1 MKIVIP
7 NTSGLNVVDNNFE
20 PKYFSKNK
28 LRFVTPY
35 VYTYKLFSKK
45 RWMGKKIADVLT
57 SEFCAYDLSYFLE
70 SIRKG
75 YIKVNSKTVN
85 SDYIIKSNDFI
96 EHKLLL
102 FEKPVICNKVL
113 ILYEDDNFICVYK
126 DASIPTHP
134 VGSYQYNSLLRILQ
148 NYISSSV
155 KGVITREHNAE
166 GENEQDGEG
175 KGKQDGEGKGKQD
188 EEGNGEQDGE
198 GKIEHD
204 VIRINFNFKKANFP
218 PVYQETPQGVNNLEG
233 TSKIWSQKVEMR
245 NIAYGGRV
253 GETAES
259 GVDEMGK
266 LGNADIEVG
275 VPGNADI
282 EVDEPGS
289 ADIEVGVPGNADIEV
304 GVPGNADIEVD
315 EPGSADIEVGVPGNA
330 DIEVGVPGNA
340 DIEVDEP
347 GSADIEVGVPGNAD
361 IEVGVP
367 GNADIE
373 VDEPG
378 SADIEVGVPGNADIE
393 VGVPGNADIEVDE
406 PGSADIE
413 VGVPGNADIEV
424 GVPGNADIEV
434 DEPGSADIEVGEPV
448 ITFAEVDNRKKRKKN
463 QNYLNEL
470 DKNKAKMVR
479 NSSGDDVK
487 EGGTIP
493 ENVTETIDEGD
504 RESTLRERLPQSHTC
519 DENLPRDPK
528 LNKRNEKS
536 SCGQG
541 DGKIHGREETA
552 HMYGKKIRRAKNNEK
567 DSNKNEDYNNGKD
580 DEGDRGNSYIYTL
593 HRLDKL
599 TSGIVLFGKNKRFS
613 TFFSQNISNN
623 KIRKSYITRVEG
635 DFRTLI
641 KKLQSEGKI
650 LQPSGEVASCTATL
664 SAGTPSIDNADELI
678 ARFCCGSRE
687 GDCPQFNDVH
697 CFKNDIFLCENEYGK
712 SDHHLT
718 NTFMT
723 NLVSIIR
730 KNKKHLNDLFDI
742 GKFGIEEKDF
752 DVDGCLEKKS
762 FPKGCDNFD
771 EYYKYY
777 VIDFGYMY
785 CENKKLLKYVFTKY
799 TKSNYRIANEYTLKP
814 SVTRFMFLSYNSS
827 LNESLVLC
835 QPITGRTHQIRAH
848 LKSLSFPISND
859 AQYNKMF
866 EEEYMNK
873 SRYVYFDDCVGIKCG
888 DKDGTR
894 GAEDGTCG
902 AEDGTC
908 GAEDGT
914 CGDKDGTCGDK
925 DGTCSDKDGK
935 CGDKDGTRGD
945 KDGTR
950 GDKDGTRGDKDGTR
964 GSEDRKNNNVD
975 YLKGGQS
982 EEKTKNRDISE
993 KYSYFPLIPFLNTSF
1008 NWLYDEN
1015 INLNDTYTEEVLNN
1029 YFFKKISNITYH
1041 SSGIFL
1047 HSFRYTWEG
1056 IFDVFT
1062 LLPKWCHSFYLPKNI
1077 IAFLLY
1083 GSLS

>member
-1 MKIVIP
+1 MRFLPALILILLQIYSSFKIMKIVIP

-315 EPGSADIEVGVPGNA
+315 EPGSADIEVG
-330 DIEVGVPGNA
+330 
-340 DIEVDEP
+340 
-347 GSADIEVGVPGNAD
+347 
-361 IEVGVP
+361 
-367 GNADIE
+367 
-373 VDEPG
+373 
-378 SADIEVGVPGNADIE
+378 
-393 VGVPGNADIEVDE
+393 
-406 PGSADIE
+406 
-413 VGVPGNADIEV
+413 
-424 GVPGNADIEV
+424 
-434 DEPGSADIEVGEPV
+434 EPV

-567 DSNKNEDYNNGKD
+567 GSNKNEDYNNGKD

-894 GAEDGTCG
+894 GAEDGTRGAEDGTCG

-950 GDKDGTRGDKDGTR
+950 GSEDGKC

>member
-1 MKIVIP
+1 MRFLPALILILLQIYSSFKIMKIVIP

-275 VPGNADI
+275 VPGNA
-282 EVDEPGS
+282 V
-289 ADIEVGVPGNADIEV
+289 
-304 GVPGNADIEVD
+304 
-315 EPGSADIEVGVPGNA
+315 
-330 DIEVGVPGNA
+330 
-340 DIEVDEP
+340 
-347 GSADIEVGVPGNAD
+347 
-361 IEVGVP
+361 
-367 GNADIE
+367 
-373 VDEPG
+373 
-378 SADIEVGVPGNADIE
+378 
-393 VGVPGNADIEVDE
+393 IEVDE

-914 CGDKDGTCGDK
+914 CGAEDGTCGDKDGTCGDK

-950 GDKDGTRGDKDGTR
+950 GDKDGTRGSEDGKC

>member
-7 NTSGLNVVDNNFE
+7 NTSGLNVVDNNFK

-35 VYTYKLFSKK
+35 VYTYKLYSKK

-113 ILYEDDNFICVYK
+113 ILFEDENFICVYK

-148 NYISSSV
+148 NYMSSSF
-155 KGVITREHNAE
+155 KGVNTREHNAE
-166 GENEQDGEG
+166 GNGEQGG
-175 KGKQDGEGKGKQD
+175 
-188 EEGNGEQDGE
+188 EGNGEHDGE
-198 GKIEHD
+198 RNGEHD

-218 PVYQETPQGVNNLEG
+218 PVCQETPQGVNNPGGE
-233 TSKIWSQKVEMR
+233 SKAWPQNVEMR
-245 NIAYGGRV
+245 DIAYRGRV
-253 GETAES
+253 GEAAES
-259 GVDEMGK
+259 GVDEVGK
-266 LGNADIEVG
+266 LENADVKVGELENADVKVGELENADIEVG
-275 VPGNADI
+275 KPGKTC
-282 EVDEPGS
+282 
-289 ADIEVGVPGNADIEV
+289 ADIEVGKPGK
-304 GVPGNADIEVD
+304 
-315 EPGSADIEVGVPGNA
+315 
-330 DIEVGVPGNA
+330 
-340 DIEVDEP
+340 
-347 GSADIEVGVPGNAD
+347 
-361 IEVGVP
+361 
-367 GNADIE
+367 
-373 VDEPG
+373 
-378 SADIEVGVPGNADIE
+378 
-393 VGVPGNADIEVDE
+393 
-406 PGSADIE
+406 
-413 VGVPGNADIEV
+413 
-424 GVPGNADIEV
+424 
-434 DEPGSADIEVGEPV
+434 
-448 ITFAEVDNRKKRKKN
+448 TCAEVDNRKKRKKN

-470 DKNKAKMVR
+470 GKNKAKMVR
-479 NSSGDDVK
+479 NSRGDNTKD
-487 EGGTIP
+487 GGTIP
-493 ENVTETIDEGD
+493 ENVTETIGEGD
-504 RESTLRERLPQSHTC
+504 RESTLREHLPQSHRC
-519 DENLPRDPK
+519 DENMPRDPK
-528 LNKRNEKS
+528 LNMRIEKS

-541 DGKIHGREETA
+541 DGKIHGKEETA
-552 HMYGKKIRRAKNNEK
+552 HMYDKKIRRAKNNEK
-567 DSNKNEDYNNGKD
+567 DSNKNEDHNNGKD
-580 DEGDRGNSYIYTL
+580 DEGGRGDSYIYTL

-641 KKLQSEGKI
+641 KKLQNEGKI
-650 LQPSGEVASCTATL
+650 LQPGGEVASRTATL
-664 SAGTPSIDNADELI
+664 PVGTPSIDSADELI
-678 ARFCCGSRE
+678 TQFCWGSRE

-712 SDHHLT
+712 GDNHLM

-742 GKFGIEEKDF
+742 EKFRIEEKNF
-752 DVDGCLEKKS
+752 DDHGCLEKKNL
-762 FPKGCDNFD
+762 PKGCDNFD

-799 TKSNYRIANEYTLKP
+799 TKSNYRIANEYILKP

-859 AQYNKMF
+859 AQYNKVF

-873 SRYVYFDDCVGIKCG
+873 SKYVYFDDSAGGRCGDTGGRCGDKDEKCG
-888 DKDGTR
+888 DKD
-894 GAEDGTCG
+894 E
-902 AEDGTC
+902 
-908 GAEDGT
+908 
-914 CGDKDGTCGDK
+914 
-925 DGTCSDKDGK
+925 K
-935 CGDKDGTRGD
+935 CGDTDERCGD
-945 KDGTR
+945 TDER
-950 GDKDGTRGDKDGTR
+950 CGDTDERC
-964 GSEDRKNNNVD
+964 GSVD
-975 YLKGGQS
+975 HLKGVQS
-982 EEKTKNRDISE
+982 GEKTKNRDISE